1 VAQTVLIAGV
11 GPGLGT
17 SLARKFAAE
26 GCRVGM
32 IARSESSLQAAA
44 SQVEGDVLPVQADI
58 TDPDQVASA
67 FKQVRDS
74 FGPVDILIN
83 HASFAAWKGLL
94 ELSPEEFE
102 QSWRVTVFG
111 GFLCAKE
118 AVSDMLKSGDGAILF
133 TGATS
138 GIRGRAGALAFSS
151 AKFGVRG
158 MADSMAREYWPKGI
172 HVAHIIIDGIIDTPQ
187 VRAQYKP
194 DENEPLL
201 NPDAIA
207 ESYWNLTRQNRSAW
221 TFELEVRPH
230 NEEFMA

>member
-1 VAQTVLIAGV
+1 MSQTVLIAGV

-32 IARSESSLQAAA
+32 VARSESSLQAAA
-44 SQVEGDVLPVQADI
+44 SQVKGDVLPVQADI
-58 TDPDQVASA
+58 TDPVQVASA
-67 FKQVRDS
+67 FQQVRDS

-94 ELSPEEFE
+94 ELSPEQFE

-111 GFLCAKE
+111 GFLCARE
-118 AVSDMLKSGDGAILF
+118 AVSDMLESGGGAILF

-138 GIRGRAGALAFSS
+138 GIRGRAGALAFTS

-187 VRAQYKP
+187 VREQYKP

-201 NPDAIA
+201 SPDAIA
-207 ESYWNLTRQNRSAW
+207 ESYWNLTRQDRSAW
-221 TFELEVRPH
+221 TFELEVRPY
-230 NEEFMA
+230 NEEFMG

>member
-1 VAQTVLIAGV
+1 
-11 GPGLGT
+11 
-17 SLARKFAAE
+17 
-26 GCRVGM
+26 M

-158 MADSMAREYWPKGI
+158 MADSLAREYWPQGI
-172 HVAHIIIDGIIDTPQ
+172 HVAHIVIDGIIDTPQ
-187 VRAQYKP
+187 VRERYNP

-207 ESYWNLTRQNRSAW
+207 DSYWSLTRQDRSAW

-230 NEEFMA
+230 DEEFFS